1 MHLNYLPLRFTS
13 DAFNGGSISFPGNP
27 KKFIERDSA
36 LSIKLRELR
45 QKHGATHFFHASGNT
60 ISCIPLTSNAP
71 ELGEKKQ
78 FTTIAD
84 FQLANAL
91 ARNSLFNFFK
101 NANSTVVAY
110 RPVTVILENHNLASA
125 RQDIFGI
132 YPEYTL
138 DVRPLAPHEGLIT
151 SGVLIGFGIRYV
163 FLKTAAELLADGI
176 PLEGLYVVRVLEEI
190 ADVPTPFERRYLGR
204 IDSVHNGTATL
215 SDSDLSE
222 VALNKCYLEGSRGN
236 IEVVGRAL
244 LGNGYNAFSDALHE
258 ATYDVLGA
266 EHQVPRLNDL
276 GAWLEKKSPLPCC
289 VGLNIRVHKT
299 PHECEPGTD
308 AGTSHSFNSP
318 NCVLRPGGS
327 ITVPW
332 PVDKQI
338 DQHGPYDA
346 ESFPDKRV
354 KIAVICPQE
363 FVGEVEQFLRQFKD
377 GAHSTSD
384 KAPFRQGFIRKYHL
398 NSCDFAFHEVKRT
411 TAALSLEESYRT
423 ACLEALKDKP
433 HLAIAVI
440 REQYRALPDSSNPY
454 YTTKAR
460 MMAQG
465 VPVQLLKIET
475 VRRPGTAYTLNN
487 LSLAVYAKLGGI
499 PWTLAPN
506 QDLAHEIIVGI
517 GSAKLGESRRG
528 AGERVIGITTVFSG
542 DGQYLLANNTRE
554 VPSEQYLDALTD
566 SLRETVAELRR
577 RFGWRAKDRVRF
589 IFHQSYKKYKDVEAE
604 AVKRFAASLSDFDV
618 QYAFVHV
625 SDTHNWML
633 FDPLSKGVQWGSAV
647 KGKMVPQ
654 RGQCVPLGP
663 HTALLTLSGPYQ
675 VKAGHHG
682 CPHPVLISIHED
694 STFKSLDY
702 LARQVFNLSFMS
714 WRGFNPS
721 TLPVSISYSNLIVD
735 LLGHLRHIKNWNPET
750 LATALKERRW
760 FL

>member
-13 DAFNGGSISFPGNP
+13 DVFHGGVISFPGNP
-27 KKFIERDSA
+27 RDLAEKESA
-36 LSIKLRELR
+36 LSLKLRELR
-45 QKHGATHFFHASGNT
+45 QNHGTTHLFYAYGN
-60 ISCIPLTSNAP
+60 IIACIPLTSNAP
-71 ELGEKKQ
+71 LIGDEKQ
-78 FTTIAD
+78 FTTITD

-91 ARNSLFNFFK
+91 ARNALFEFFK
-101 NANSTVVAY
+101 NANHTVVAH
-110 RPVTVILENHNLASA
+110 RPVTVLLEKHNLANA
-125 RQDIFGI
+125 RQDVFGVF
-132 YPEYTL
+132 PEYTL
-138 DVRPLAPHEGLIT
+138 DVRPLAPHEGEIT

-163 FLKTAAELLADGI
+163 FLKTAAEVFAAGV
-176 PLEGLYVVRVLEEI
+176 PVEGLYVVRVLEE
-190 ADVPTPFERRYLGR
+190 DTEVPTPFERRYLGR
-204 IDSVHNGTATL
+204 IAAVRDGKATL
-215 SDSDLSE
+215 SDSDVPE
-222 VALNKCYLEGSRGN
+222 IALERCYLEGSRTN
-236 IEVVGRAL
+236 IEVVGMAL
-244 LGNGYNAFSDALHE
+244 LEDGYDAFSDAIHE
-258 ATYDVLGA
+258 ETYRVMGA
-266 EHQVPRLNDL
+266 EHQVQRLNEL

-289 VGLNIRVHKT
+289 AGLNIRVHKT
-299 PHECEPGTD
+299 PHSCQRGSD
-308 AGTSHSFNSP
+308 AGTSHVFNSP

-363 FVGEVEQFLRQFKD
+363 FVGDVGQFLRQFKD
-377 GAHSTSD
+377 GVHSTDD
-384 KAPFRQGFIRKYHL
+384 KTPFRQGFIRKYHL
-398 NSCDFAFHEVKRT
+398 NGCDFTFHEVTRT
-411 TAALSLEESYRT
+411 TAALSLEDAYKAAS
-423 ACLEALKDKP
+423 LEALMGKP
-433 HLAIAVI
+433 NLAIAVI
-440 REQYRALPDSSNPY
+440 REQHRKLPDSSNPY

-465 VPVQLLKIET
+465 VPVQLIEIET
-475 VRRPGTAYTLNN
+475 IRQPGSAYILNN
-487 LSLAVYAKLGGI
+487 LGLAIYAKLGGI

-506 QDLAHEIIVGI
+506 QDLAHEIVVGI
-517 GSAKLGESRRG
+517 GSAKLGDSRRG

-542 DGQYLLANNTRE
+542 DGQYLLANNTQE
-554 VPSEQYLDALTD
+554 VSSEQYIDALTA
-566 SLRETVAELRR
+566 SLHETVNELRS
-577 RFGWRAKDRVRF
+577 RFGWKPRDRVRF
-589 IFHQSYKKYKDVEAE
+589 IFHQSFKKYKDVEAE

-625 SDTHNWML
+625 SDSHNWML
-633 FDPLSKGVQWGSAV
+633 FDPTSNGVKWGKST

-682 CPHPVLISIHED
+682 CPHPVLVNIHED

-735 LLGHLRHIKNWNPET
+735 LLGHLRHVKNWNPEI
-750 LATALKERRW
+750 LATALRERRW

>member
-13 DAFNGGSISFPGNP
+13 DAFEGGIITFAGNS
-27 KKFIERDSA
+27 KRFSEKDSE

-45 QKHGATHFFHASGNT
+45 EDHRSTHFFYRSGNA
-60 ISCIPLTSNAP
+60 IACIPLTANAP
-71 ELGEKKQ
+71 QVGDRKQ

-91 ARNSLFNFFK
+91 ARNSLYDFFK
-101 NANSTVVAY
+101 NANHTVVAH
-110 RPVTVILENHNLASA
+110 RPVTILLPNRNLASA
-125 RQDIFGI
+125 RPDVFGI
-132 YPEYTL
+132 FPEYTL

-163 FLKTAAELLADGI
+163 FLKTASELLTEGV
-176 PLEGLYVVRVLEEI
+176 PLEGLYAIRV
-190 ADVPTPFERRYLGR
+190 ADRHGDSPSTFDRRYLGR
-204 IDSVHNGTATL
+204 IEAVNGQTATL

-222 VALNKCYLEGSRGN
+222 ITLDKCYLEGSRGN
-236 IEVVGRAL
+236 VEVVGRRL
-244 LGNGYNAFSDALHE
+244 LDKGYEAFSDSLLKS
-258 ATYDVLGA
+258 TYEVLGA
-266 EHQVPRLNDL
+266 QNQVQRLNEL
-276 GAWLEKKSPLPCC
+276 GIWLEKKSPMPCC
-289 VGLNIRVHKT
+289 VDLNIRIHKT

-308 AGTSHSFNSP
+308 AGTSHWFKPPS
-318 NCVLRPGGS
+318 CVLRPGGS
-327 ITVPW
+327 ITVDW

-354 KIAVICPQE
+354 KISVICPQE
-363 FVGEVEQFLRQFKD
+363 FIGDVEEFLRQFKD
-377 GAHSTSD
+377 GVHSRNP
-384 KAPFRQGFIRKYHL
+384 KAPFRQGFVRKYHL
-398 NSCDFAFHEVKRT
+398 NSCDFVFHEVRRAT
-411 TAALSLEESYRT
+411 STSSLEESYK
-423 ACLEALKDKP
+423 AASLEALKDKS
-433 HLAIAVI
+433 HLAVAVI
-440 REQYRALPDSSNPY
+440 REQYRELPDTANPY
-454 YTTKAR
+454 YATKAR

-475 VRRPGTAYTLNN
+475 VRKSNLPYTLNN
-487 LSLAVYAKLGGI
+487 ISLAMYAKLGGI

-506 QDLAHEIIVGI
+506 QDLAHEIVIGI
-517 GSAKLGESRRG
+517 GSARLSNSRRG

-554 VPSEQYLDALTD
+554 VPSEQYVTALTA
-566 SLRETVAELRR
+566 SLGETVAELRR
-577 RFGWRAKDRVRF
+577 RFGWKPRDRVRF

-604 AVKRFAASLSDFDV
+604 AVKQFAASLADFDV

-633 FDPLSKGVQWGSAV
+633 LDPKSTGVEWGNTV

-663 HTALLTLSGPYQ
+663 HTALLTLTGPFQ
-675 VKAGHHG
+675 LKTAHQG

-714 WRGFNPS
+714 WRGFTPS

-735 LLGHLRHIKNWNPET
+735 LLGHLRHIRNWNPET
-750 LATALKERRW
+750 LTTALKERRW

>member
-1 MHLNYLPLRFTS
+1 M
-13 DAFNGGSISFPGNP
+13 
-27 KKFIERDSA
+27 
-36 LSIKLRELR
+36 
-45 QKHGATHFFHASGNT
+45 
-60 ISCIPLTSNAP
+60 PLTPNAP
-71 ELGEKKQ
+71 LIGEEKQ
-78 FTTIAD
+78 FTTITD

-91 ARNSLFNFFK
+91 ARNALFEFFK
-101 NANSTVVAY
+101 NANHTVVAH
-110 RPVTVILENHNLASA
+110 RPVTVLLEKHNLANG
-125 RQDIFGI
+125 RQDVFGVF
-132 YPEYTL
+132 PEYTL
-138 DVRPLAPHEGLIT
+138 DVRPLAPHEGAIS

-163 FLKTAAELLADGI
+163 FLKTAAELLTAGVI
-176 PLEGLYVVRVLEEI
+176 LEGLYVVRILEGDAE
-190 ADVPTPFERRYLGR
+190 VPTPFERRYLGR
-204 IDSVHNGTATL
+204 IDSVRDGMASL
-215 SDSDLSE
+215 SDSDVPE
-222 VALNKCYLEGSRGN
+222 VALDKCYLEGSRGN

-244 LGNGYNAFSDALHE
+244 LGNSYNAFSDAIHE
-258 ATYDVLGA
+258 ETYRVMGA
-266 EHQVPRLNDL
+266 EHQVQRLNDL

-289 VGLNIRVHKT
+289 AGLNIRVHKT
-299 PHECEPGTD
+299 PHECQGGTD
-308 AGTSHSFNSP
+308 AGTSHVFNSP

-363 FVGEVEQFLRQFKD
+363 FVGEVGQFLRQFKD
-377 GAHSTSD
+377 GVHSTDD

-398 NSCDFAFHEVKRT
+398 NGCDFTFHEVKRT
-411 TAALSLEESYRT
+411 TATLPLEEAYKAAS
-423 ACLEALKDKP
+423 LEALKEKP
-433 HLAIAVI
+433 HLAVAVI
-440 REQYRALPDSSNPY
+440 REQYRQLPDSSNPY
-454 YTTKAR
+454 YATKAR

-465 VPVQLLKIET
+465 VPVQLMKIET
-475 VRRPGTAYTLNN
+475 VRKPGAAYTLNN
-487 LSLAVYAKLGGI
+487 VGLAIYAKLGGI

-506 QDLAHEIIVGI
+506 QDLAHEIVVGI
-517 GSAKLGESRRG
+517 GSAKLSGSRRG

-554 VPSEQYLDALTD
+554 VSSEQYLEALTT
-566 SLRETVAELRR
+566 SLHETVTELRS
-577 RFGWRAKDRVRF
+577 RFGWKPRDRVRF

-604 AVKRFAASLSDFDV
+604 AVKCFAASLSDFDV

-633 FDPLSKGVQWGSAV
+633 FDPLSNGVKWGSST

-663 HTALLTLSGPYQ
+663 HTALLTLSGPHQ

-682 CPHPVLISIHED
+682 CPHPVLVNIHED

-735 LLGHLRHIKNWNPET
+735 LLGHLRHVKNWNPET